1 MIRPLAIR
9 WSRPIRLPAA
19 AGDSAYE
26 AAIREHYKSRFG
38 LISETQ
44 RADFLQNA
52 LELWRRREAHGSI
65 RIQEGES
72 PRLQHMTHLC
82 AIMDA
87 ANAPKKR
94 GSYKKASG

>member
-1 MIRPLAIR
+1 MAKGKSLSHSPR
-9 WSRPIRLPAA
+9 SHSSDVGYFCF
-19 AGDSAYE
+19 GDFSPKW
-26 AAIREHYKSRFG
+26 IN
-38 LISETQ
+38 ISTGVD
-44 RADFLQNA
+44 ADFLQDA
-52 LELWRRREAHGSI
+52 QELWRRREAHGSI
-65 RIQEGES
+65 RIQEGEP